1 MNVPLRGYFAIANTP
16 FSEDGAIIWAD
27 LEREWD
33 FIARS
38 GSHGLVWPVNDSEFS
53 LLSNRERVE
62 GFRRVVQVV
71 GKRIPV
77 VLGVAD
83 TNAAGAADYAEAAA
97 KAGADLVIAMPPW
110 HTKLATRPQYIAYYR
125 AVADA
130 CGLPIC
136 IQNVFPP
143 MGSDLSAD
151 TVAAICDG
159 VPLVQCIKEERLPQ
173 GDALSNIMERQIPQL
188 KAIFG
193 GGWCFSMIAHHKR
206 GAAGNMASS
215 AVPEVHAQVWNLMEA
230 GRETEA
236 RQIQAVLN
244 ELMRTETSVQTLHGV
259 KQLLVLR
266 GIFTS
271 VAMRN
276 IAPRVIDAPYLREL
290 ERALALL
297 QPYLKPV

>member
-1 MNVPLRGYFAIANTP
+1 
-16 FSEDGAIIWAD
+16 
-27 LEREWD
+27 
-33 FIARS
+33 
-38 GSHGLVWPVNDSEFS
+38 
-53 LLSNRERVE
+53 
-62 GFRRVVQVV
+62 VQVV
-71 GKRIPV
+71 GNRIPV

-83 TNAAGAADYAEAAA
+83 THASGAADYAEAAA
-97 KAGADLVIAMPPW
+97 KAGADLVVAMPPW

-125 AVADA
+125 AIADA

-143 MGSDLSAD
+143 MGSDLSAE

-159 VPLVQCIKEERLPQ
+159 VPQVQCIKEERLPQ
-173 GDALSNIMERQIPQL
+173 GDAVSSIIDQKIPQL

-215 AVPEVHAQVWNLMEA
+215 AVPEVHAQIWDLMEA
-230 GRETEA
+230 GREDEA
-236 RQIQAVLN
+236 RKIQTLLN
-244 ELMRTETSVQTLHGV
+244 ELMRAETSIQTLHGV
-259 KQLLVLR
+259 KQSLVLR

-290 ERALALL
+290 EWALSLL
-297 QPYLKPV
+297 QPYLKPI